1 LTPGAVVGGRPV
13 GEPYRTIRRG
23 QFAVALIG
31 GVASARGMKSRMYAL
46 ILAVGFQ
53 REVAGVGL

>member
-1 LTPGAVVGGRPV
+1 MVGGRPV